1 MWDLSRLVAKSAPD
15 PDMARIAIDAYL
27 ASLINNTQPDIH
39 REFEAAIR
47 ALDLSEML
55 RDAER
60 IELARNALLLSRE
73 QAYQVAAGNALAA
86 CNQSGAAQ
94 PLIDELAKS
103 FPLDTLLNTVW
114 LPLMKA
120 QLELNRGNGAAAIG
134 LLEPARRYEV
144 HGDFWPQYVRGMAYL
159 KLKNGT
165 QAAAEFQTIISHR
178 GWYPLS
184 PLYRLAHVGL
194 ARAAAL
200 NGDAPSARRAYQDFL
215 ALWKDAD
222 PSIPI
227 LVSARQEYDK
237 LK

>member
-1 MWDLSRLVAKSAPD
+1 M
-15 PDMARIAIDAYL
+15 
-27 ASLINNTQPDIH
+27 
-39 REFEAAIR
+39 
-47 ALDLSEML
+47 
-55 RDAER
+55 
-60 IELARNALLLSRE
+60 ARNALLLSRE

-114 LPLMKA
+114 LPLIKA

-184 PLYRLAHVGL
+184 PLYPLAHVGL

>member
-1 MWDLSRLVAKSAPD
+1 
-15 PDMARIAIDAYL
+15 
-27 ASLINNTQPDIH
+27 
-39 REFEAAIR
+39 
-47 ALDLSEML
+47 
-55 RDAER
+55 
-60 IELARNALLLSRE
+60 
-73 QAYQVAAGNALAA
+73 
-86 CNQSGAAQ
+86 
-94 PLIDELAKS
+94 
-103 FPLDTLLNTVW
+103 LLNTVW

-184 PLYRLAHVGL
+184 PLYPLAHVGL